1 MIRRLV
7 QTTPSETCYYGLRMT
22 AREYLALGET
32 HIRYELID
40 GVVVMSPSPTA
51 QHQQLIMKIAHQVVS
66 FLNENPIGE
75 VFPELDIN
83 LRSGLGQEVV
93 YRPDIV
99 YVSKERADIIQKH
112 VVGAPDVLVEII
124 SPDSRQYDSVTKKND
139 YEAAGVREYWLI
151 DPLESKMTFFIRQG
165 DKFVESVPQGDTFA
179 STAIPGFMLD
189 LNRIRQLFKT
199 PAT

>member
-7 QTTPSETCYYGLRMT
+7 QTTLDETCYYGLRMS
-22 AREYLALGET
+22 AGEYLALGET
-32 HIRYELID
+32 QIRYELID

-51 QHQQLIMKIAHQVVS
+51 QHQQLIMEIAHQVAT
-66 FLNENPIGE
+66 FLDQSPVGR

-83 LRSGLGQEVV
+83 LRASLDREVV
-93 YRPDIV
+93 YRPDVV
-99 YVSKERADIIQKH
+99 YVSKEKDGIIRNH
-112 VVGAPDVLVEII
+112 ITAAPDVVVEII

-151 DPLESKMTFFIRQG
+151 DPLESKMTFFVRQG
-165 DKFVESVPQGDTFA
+165 EKFAEPTPDGVTFA
-179 STAIPGFMLD
+179 STAIPGFTLN
-189 LNRIRQLFKT
+189 LNRVRQLFET

>member
-7 QTTPSETCYYGLRMT
+7 QTTLDETCCYGLRMS
-22 AREYLALGET
+22 AGEYLALGET
-32 HIRYELID
+32 QIRYELID
-40 GVVVMSPSPTA
+40 GVVVMSPNPTA
-51 QHQQLIMKIAHQVVS
+51 QHQQLIMKIAHQMAS
-66 FLNENPIGE
+66 FLNDNPIGD

-83 LRSGLGQEVV
+83 LRSGLGREVV

-112 VVGAPDVLVEII
+112 VMGAPDVLVEII

-139 YEAAGVREYWLI
+139 YEAVGVREYWLI

-165 DKFVESVPQGDTFA
+165 AKFVESVPQSDTFA
-179 STAIPGFMLD
+179 STAIPGFWLD
-189 LNRIRQLFKT
+189 LNRIRQVFKT